1 MKNIGIKDVAR
12 RANTSVATVSRV
24 LNKRGYISDEMYKK
38 VYSAM
43 DELDYHP
50 NQIARSLFLHRTYYV
65 GLIIPDVSHPFF
77 SQLTKEI
84 ELAFNSRG
92 YKLMLCD
99 TIGETDRER
108 EYLGMLRENKVDGII
123 IGSHLLE
130 TDDYLKANLPIVS
143 IDMDF
148 GPEIIN
154 ISSNHE
160 KGGEIAAK
168 TLIENGCKNVVQ
180 IMGNRK
186 VKTTSHR
193 RHEVFQH
200 VMEENNCNCITLELE
215 SREFSTDAYR
225 NIANRLFC
233 SEVKIDGVFA
243 VDTIAARVI
252 QAAHER
258 GINIPGEL
266 KIIGYDGTDIADLT
280 YPKLTTI
287 QQSYRDISN
296 SIVETLCAIIDGE
309 SPNARNVYHDVTLI
323 KGGTTL

>member
-1 MKNIGIKDVAR
+1 MKNTGIKDVAL
-12 RANTSVATVSRV
+12 RANVSVATVSRV
-24 LNKRGYISDEMYKK
+24 LNKRGYISEEMYKK

-77 SQLTKEI
+77 SQLTKEV
-84 ELAFNSRG
+84 ELRFNSKG
-92 YKLMLCD
+92 YKLMLCN
-99 TIGETDRER
+99 TIGKTDRER
-108 EYLGMLRENKVDGII
+108 EYLGMLRENKVDGIV

-143 IDMDF
+143 IDMDL

-180 IMGNRK
+180 IMGNKK
-186 VKTTSHR
+186 VKTTSHL
-193 RHEVFQH
+193 RHEVFQR
-200 VMEENNCNCITLELE
+200 VMEENGCSCTTLELE
-215 SREFSTDAYR
+215 NREFSTDEYR
-225 NIANRLFC
+225 KISNQLFS
-233 SEVKIDGVFA
+233 SEIQIDGVFA

-258 GINIPGEL
+258 GIRIPEDL
-266 KIIGYDGTDIADLT
+266 KIVGYDGTEIADLT

-287 QQSYRDISN
+287 YQSYRDIAS
-296 SIVETLCAIIDGE
+296 SIVDTLCELIDGKTQKTHNI
-309 SPNARNVYHDVTLI
+309 SHDVTLI
-323 KGGTTL
+323 KGGTTK